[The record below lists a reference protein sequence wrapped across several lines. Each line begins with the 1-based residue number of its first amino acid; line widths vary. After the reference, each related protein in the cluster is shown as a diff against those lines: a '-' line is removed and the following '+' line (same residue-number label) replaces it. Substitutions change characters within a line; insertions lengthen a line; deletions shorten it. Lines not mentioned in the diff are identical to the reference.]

1 MTKTE
6 KIILTALNEAPNK
19 TAAWTA
25 LHKASGVT
33 SRGFRAITRR
43 MMDERM
49 IARADLHGSEIS
61 LTFHGLRMLRLA

>member
-1 MTKTE
+1 MTQTK

-19 TAAWTA
+19 TATWTA
-25 LHKASGVT
+25 LLNKSGVT

-49 IARADLHGSEIS
+49 IVRADPHGSEIS
-61 LTFHGLRMLRLA
+61 LTLHGLRMLRLA